1 MAASK
6 KKGPRERLGAPP
18 SVRPVEAALDFVLH
32 PQAPAER
39 PWKYLPWVLALA
51 FATRVAVALSGD
63 FVLHPDEIMQ
73 YLEPAHRLVFDNGVR
88 YWEYFYGARSWLV
101 PGAVAGVLK
110 LFDVIGLGQ
119 PWWYVGGIKVAFCA
133 LSLLIPAGMY
143 VFARRHFGETT
154 ARAALVAGAFWY
166 EMAGFAHKPMTEFV
180 AAVPLMGLLT
190 LSLRP
195 SVDDNRTIWLA
206 AMLSV
211 LTVAIRMQ
219 YAPMALVLMGVVF
232 LRTRKRVQFTLVA
245 AGCAF
250 AVGVFDA
257 VTWDGGLFQSY
268 ILNLRYNLF
277 VGPYRA
283 SQSPP
288 YQFLLWLVLAG
299 GGLSAVCLVASLCN
313 PRRYGFVLALI
324 ALILLVHS
332 LQDHKEYRFVFA
344 VIPLWLVIGADLTAR
359 LAARAGRWVAAL
371 AAAAFAVVSLAG
383 ILNSLPYQQRVYKAW
398 SGETGYTG
406 FVGWRDPAFAAYR
419 YLARA
424 PGVKSVWHVDRLYL
438 NTPGY
443 YYLHRRIPFYDSRTG
458 RNVIPDMAALYA
470 SVSHIVSA
478 NPKISIPGYSLEREF
493 GRLRILRR
501 DKNEPRVREWSSYSP
516 IIVNK
521 DQRYVLP
528 RIDPAAPM
536 PPANAG
542 IRFTSPAPAP
552 GGPKI
557 K

>member
-1 MAASK
+1 MAARTK
-6 KKGPRERLGAPP
+6 KAPRERLDAAPP
-18 SVRPVEAALDFVLH
+18 VRPVETALDFVLH
-32 PQAPAER
+32 PQAPDER
-39 PWKYLPWVLALA
+39 LWKYLPWVLALA

-154 ARAALVAGAFWY
+154 ARAAVVAGALWY

-180 AAVPLMGLLT
+180 ATVPLMGLLT

-219 YAPMALVLMGVVF
+219 YAPMALVLLGVVF
-232 LRTRKRVQFTLVA
+232 LRTRKRVQLTLVA
-245 AGCAF
+245 AGLAL

-277 VGPYRA
+277 VEPYRA
-283 SQSPP
+283 SESPP
-288 YQFLLWLVLAG
+288 YQFLPWLVLAG

-344 VIPLWLVIGADLTAR
+344 AIPLWLVIGADLTAR
-359 LAARAGRWVAAL
+359 LAARAGRWVGGGIGGRGIRR
-371 AAAAFAVVSLAG
+371 SL
-383 ILNSLPYQQRVYKAW
+383 
-398 SGETGYTG
+398 
-406 FVGWRDPAFAAYR
+406 
-419 YLARA
+419 
-424 PGVKSVWHVDRLYL
+424 
-438 NTPGY
+438 
-443 YYLHRRIPFYDSRTG
+443 TG
-458 RNVIPDMAALYA
+458 RNPELAAVPA
-470 SVSHIVSA
+470 AGVSGLVGGDRVH
-478 NPKISIPGYSLEREF
+478 
-493 GRLRILRR
+493 RLRGLAGSGVCRLPLSRPRSRR
-501 DKNEPRVREWSSYSP
+501 EVGVAR
-516 IIVNK
+516 
-521 DQRYVLP
+521 
-528 RIDPAAPM
+528 
-536 PPANAG
+536 
-542 IRFTSPAPAP
+542 
-552 GGPKI
+552 
-557 K
+557 